1 MLVDYE
7 YKAGRLITSYIGADG
22 NLKVKH
28 FNWRNPM
35 KYQLTDQHDPMA
47 HSKYKSW
54 DGRKVKLAPT
64 NKPDRYSIYEYLD
77 AIPKD
82 EQDEIF
88 NYAEP
93 NIFFCDIET
102 EIVDTGFVE
111 PTEATS
117 KVLSIAVVHKRKVI
131 VLGLKPLH
139 RNEEYWICDEI
150 NKRFKKL
157 GASDFSVD
165 FVDFSLSDN
174 AERDMLDYFFSKL
187 VPRMP
192 VLTGWNFVN
201 YDWTFLVNRSRR
213 LGVDYLQAS
222 ITNRFTGNATPVQ
235 GTGFRGDNSE
245 LPFHRVIV
253 DYMDLYKKWDTSIKI
268 KESNSLDFVA
278 EKTLGGEGKVVYS
291 GGLQTLY
298 DQDYKNYLF
307 YNVVDTILVQM
318 IHEKMKYINVMYA
331 TAALSKTRILDSL
344 SALRVTEGIM
354 RNDLRSM
361 KDIVLCRDYEADDVD
376 GRVEGG
382 YVLDPAIRGLNKW
395 LVCYDFASLYPTT
408 QRQNNIAPENFKGV
422 KIPGQMKADF
432 NGRKVDILPEDVVTI
447 AYGEEGRL
455 QQQAVFSKDFSV
467 TCNKLSEIYNDRKK
481 FKKKMLQAKDE
492 LKHLEK
498 ELEELL

>member
-7 YKAGRLITSYIGADG
+7 YKAGRLVASYIGADG

-28 FNWRNPM
+28 FNYRNPV
-35 KYQLTDQHDPMA
+35 KFQLTDDHDPMA
-47 HSKYKSW
+47 HSVYKSW
-54 DGRKVKLAPT
+54 DGRKVKQMPT

-77 AIPKD
+77 SLPKD

-88 NYAEP
+88 NYQEP

-111 PTEATS
+111 PAEATS
-117 KVLSIAVVHKRKVI
+117 RILSIAVVHKRKVMI
-131 VLGLKPLH
+131 LGIKALH
-139 RNEEYWICDEI
+139 RNELYWITDEI
-150 NKRFKKL
+150 NKRFRKL
-157 GASDFSVD
+157 GVTQDYEVDYIDFSVYEN
-165 FVDFSLSDN
+165 S
-174 AERDMLDYFFSKL
+174 ERDMLDYFFQKL

-201 YDWTFLVNRSRR
+201 YDWVFLVNRARR
-213 LGVDYLQAS
+213 IGVDPTQAS
-222 ITNRFTGNATPVQ
+222 ITSNLVKSFKTAE
-235 GTGFRGDNSE
+235 E
-245 LPFHRVIV
+245 LPMHRVVV
-253 DYMDLYKKWDTSIKI
+253 DYMDLYKKWDTSVKI
-268 KESNSLDFVA
+268 KESNALDFVA
-278 EKTLGGEGKVVYS
+278 EKTLGGEGKVHFT

-298 DQDYKNYLF
+298 EQDYKMYLF
-307 YNVVDTILVQM
+307 YNAVDTVLVQM

-361 KDIVLCRDYEADDVD
+361 KNIVLCRDYEQDDVEEK
-376 GRVEGG
+376 VEGG
-382 YVLDPAIRGLNKW
+382 YVQDPAIRGLNKW

-408 QRQNNIAPENFKGV
+408 QRQNNIAPESFKGV

-432 NGRKVDILPEDVVTI
+432 NGRKVDILPTDIISV
-447 AYGEEGRL
+447 AYGEEGRP
-455 QQQAVFSKDFSV
+455 QQQAVFSNDFSV

-481 FKKKMLQAKDE
+481 FKKKMLQTKDE

-498 ELEELL
+498 ELAELL

>member
-1 MLVDYE
+1 MLVDYQ
-7 YKAGRLITSYIGADG
+7 YVNGKLVTTYIAADG

-28 FNWRNPM
+28 FNWRTPM
-35 KYQLTDQHDPMA
+35 KYQLTDDYDPMA
-47 HSKYKSW
+47 HPKYKSW
-54 DGRKVKLAPT
+54 DGRKVKHVPG
-64 NKPDRYSIYEYLD
+64 KPDRYSTYEYLD
-77 AIPKD
+77 ALPAN

-93 NIFFCDIET
+93 HIFFCDIET

-111 PTEATS
+111 PTEATT
-117 KVLSIAVVHKRKVI
+117 KVLSIAVVHNRKVI

-139 RNEEYWICDEI
+139 RNEEYWITDEV
-150 NKRFKKL
+150 NKRFRKL
-157 GASDFSVD
+157 GASDYTVD
-165 FVDFSLSDN
+165 FVDFSSFAN
-174 AERDMLDYFFSKL
+174 PEREMLDYFFSKL

-192 VLTGWNFVN
+192 VLTGWNFVD
-201 YDWTFLVNRSRR
+201 YDWTFLINRCRR
-213 LGVDYLQAS
+213 LGVDFTVAS
-222 ITNRFTGNATPVQ
+222 ITGKFTGSDPNASEKGNGYRPMA
-235 GTGFRGDNSE
+235 E
-245 LPFHRVIV
+245 LPYHRVIV
-253 DYMDLYKKWDTSIKI
+253 DYMDLYKKWDTSVKI

-298 DQDYKNYLF
+298 EQDYKNYLF
-307 YNVVDTILVQM
+307 YNVVDTILVQL

-331 TAALSKTRILDSL
+331 TAALSKTRVTDAL

-361 KDIVLCRDYEADDVD
+361 KDIVLCRDYESDGVD
-376 GRVEGG
+376 TKVEGG

-408 QRQNNIAPENFKGV
+408 QRQNQIAPENFKGV

-432 NGRKVDILPEDVVTI
+432 NGRKVDILPTDIVTT
-447 AYGEEGRL
+447 AYGEEGKP
-455 QQQAVFSKDFSV
+455 QQQAVFSRDFSV

-481 FKKKMLQAKDE
+481 YKKKMLQAKDE

-498 ELEELL
+498 ELEELI